1 MTNLAFGQAIIH
13 PSPADNGG
21 LTVVINARTLLLSAA
36 ALLCVLPGGVFAKER
51 TVRIGYQKYGTLV
64 LEKARGTLERRLA
77 PMHVHVTW
85 TEFLGG
91 PALLEAM
98 GAESIDF
105 GITGDAPP
113 IFAQAAG
120 VPLVYVAVE
129 PPSPHGEAVI
139 VPADSPIHDI
149 AGLRGKRIALNK
161 GSNVHNLLV
170 RVLQAGGLTLADV
183 EPVYLKPS
191 DARPAFENG
200 SVDAWAIWDPYLA
213 AAETAGK
220 TRQISDGISGGK
232 VIDENREFFLATRDF
247 AGANPDVLH
256 AIITD
261 LTETE
266 AYAAGHQEEM
276 VRLLAPAMGMD
287 PAAVRRAVG
296 RLSFGVSPLDDKVM
310 AGQQDIADVFVRLN
324 LVPVRVDLKDA
335 WLGKGS

>member
-1 MTNLAFGQAIIH
+1 MW
-13 PSPADNGG
+13 
-21 LTVVINARTLLLSAA
+21 LSAA
-36 ALLCVLPGGVFAKER
+36 ALLCLFPSTVWAKER

-64 LEKARGTLERRLA
+64 VEKARGTLERRLA

-98 GAESIDF
+98 GADSIDF

-129 PPSPHGEAVI
+129 PPSPHGEAII
-139 VPADSPIHDI
+139 VPADSPIHSVGD
-149 AGLRGKRIALNK
+149 LRGKRIALNK

-170 RVLQAGGLTLADV
+170 RVLRSGGLNPSDV
-183 EPVYLKPS
+183 QSVFLKPS

-213 AAETAGK
+213 AAETALK
-220 TRQISDGISGGK
+220 TRQVSDGVADGRT
-232 VIDENREFFLATRDF
+232 IDENREFFLATRDF
-247 AGANPDVLH
+247 AGANPDVVH
-256 AIITD
+256 TIIAD

-266 AYAAGHQEEM
+266 AYAATHRDE
-276 VRLLAPAMGMD
+276 VTRLLAPAMGMD
-287 PAAVRRAVG
+287 PAAVKRALD
-296 RLSFGVSPLDDKVM
+296 RLSFGVQPIDQKVI
-310 AGQQDIADVFVRLN
+310 ASQQDIADVFSDLK
-324 LVPVRVDLKDA
+324 LIPVRIDLREA
-335 WLGKGS
+335 WRGNAVQ